1 MVVGG
6 RGFVGS
12 HVVRALVKA
21 GARPV
26 LFGPPMAEDRLSGI
40 TGRYDEIAGSIEDR
54 ERLEAALKEVRP
66 SAVVSCA
73 AHRAGR
79 VGLMLSGEAEPDAAM
94 AVNVLGFGK
103 LLDAARGAGVERVVW
118 TSSTIVYGPASAYAR
133 EPVNED
139 DPPAPATFYGLTKV
153 LAEEVARYHARRHGL
168 DIVGL
173 RLPLILGPGLS
184 YKGVASALVDLFDAA
199 RRGAPARISFHD
211 SPVDLMHVADAAEAV
226 LTVLRH
232 PAPLAPIY
240 NLEGFK
246 ARLTDLVREIGRVRP
261 GARIEVEPS
270 APAVLFPLIDGSRFR
285 LATGF
290 TARHDPARFVC
301 AMLDDWEDMAP

>member
-26 LFGPPMAEDRLSGI
+26 LFGPAMAEDRLPDLA
-40 TGRYDEIAGSIEDR
+40 GRYDEITGSIEDR
-54 ERLEAALKEVRP
+54 ERLEAAVKDVRP

-73 AHRAGR
+73 AHGAGR
-79 VGLMLSGEAEPDAAM
+79 LGLMRSGEAEPDAAM

-103 LLDAARGAGVERVVW
+103 LLHAARGAGVGRVVW
-118 TSSTIVYGPASAYAR
+118 TCSTAVYGPVSAYAR

-139 DPPAPATFYGLTKV
+139 DPPAPVTFYGLTKL

-168 DIVGL
+168 DTVGL
-173 RLPLILGPGLS
+173 RLPLIVGPGLW
-184 YKGVASALVDLFDAA
+184 YRGAASALADVFDAA
-199 RRGAPARISFHD
+199 RRDAPVRIAFHD
-211 SPVDLMHVADAAEAV
+211 SPVDLMHAADAADAV
-226 LTVLRH
+226 VTALAH
-232 PAPLAPIY
+232 PGPLAPVY

-246 ARLTDLVREIGRVRP
+246 ARLTDLVREIGRLRP
-261 GARIEVEPS
+261 GSRIEVEPS
-270 APAVLFPLIDGSRFR
+270 TPAMLFPLIDGSRFR

-290 TARHDPARFVC
+290 AARLDLARFVR
-301 AMLDDWEDMAP
+301 AMLEEGKATAP